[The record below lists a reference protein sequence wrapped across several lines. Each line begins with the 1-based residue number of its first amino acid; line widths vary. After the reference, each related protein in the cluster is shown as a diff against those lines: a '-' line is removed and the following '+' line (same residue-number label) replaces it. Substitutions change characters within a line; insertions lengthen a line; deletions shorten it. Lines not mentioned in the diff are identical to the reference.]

1 MSNLSSKAK
10 SQTHI
15 KRRKTQKSDKSG
27 QQNNSEQSN
36 LIFGL
41 HAIQAAL
48 ELPVTR
54 VIEIWLA
61 DERHD
66 ARVAAIEEAAKL
78 HGIHPQKVERERLDD
93 MMPDARHQGGIAKCS
108 PLKELTETDLLKLV
122 DDLIDEGKAPLLLI
136 LDGVQDPHNLG
147 ACLRTAE
154 AAGAHAVIAPKDR
167 ASGLTGTAMKV
178 SSGAAE
184 RLPFVQVTNLAR
196 ILRELQQAGVWLVGT
211 SGDSKTTL
219 FNADLKGPLAIILG
233 AEGRGIRRL
242 TREHCDQ
249 VIYIPMQGG
258 AESLNVS
265 VAAGVCLFETA
276 RQRGL

>member
-1 MSNLSSKAK
+1 M
-10 SQTHI
+10 
-15 KRRKTQKSDKSG
+15 
-27 QQNNSEQSN
+27 
-36 LIFGL
+36 
-41 HAIQAAL
+41 
-48 ELPVTR
+48 TR
-54 VIEIWLA
+54 ITEIWLA

-66 ARVAAIEEAAKL
+66 GRIEDIITAAKA
-78 HGIHPQKVERERLDD
+78 HDIVPNKITKSELDD

-108 PLKELTETDLLKLV
+108 PLKEVTETDLLKLV
-122 DDLIDEGKAPLLLI
+122 DDLIDNGTAPLLLI

-167 ASGLTGTAMKV
+167 ASGLTATAMKV
-178 SSGAAE
+178 SSGSAE

-196 ILRELQQAGVWLVGT
+196 VLRELQQTGVWLVGT
-211 SGDSKTTL
+211 SGDSESTL
-219 FNADLKGPLAIILG
+219 YDVDLKGPMAIVLG

-249 VIYIPMQGG
+249 VVHIPMQGS

-265 VAAGVCLFETA
+265 VAAGVCLFEVA

>member
-1 MSNLSSKAK
+1 MSNPSDKDNRHSNY
-10 SQTHI
+10 
-15 KRRKTQKSDKSG
+15 KRRKPKKSD
-27 QQNNSEQSN
+27 QNTDTSDN

-48 ELPVTR
+48 ELPVSR
-54 VIEIWLA
+54 VTAIYL
-61 DERHD
+61 DRSRQD
-66 ARVAAIEEAAKL
+66 ARVDAIQQAAKRHAIKL
-78 HGIHPQKVERERLDD
+78 TRVDRDQLDD
-93 MMPDARHQGGIAKCS
+93 MAIDGRHQGAIAECT
-108 PLKELTETDLLKLV
+108 PIKELNEADLFRLLDQMEDV
-122 DDLIDEGKAPLLLI
+122 SPLLLI

-167 ASGLTGTAMKV
+167 ASGLTATAMKV
-178 SSGAAE
+178 SSGSAE

-196 ILRELQQAGVWLVGT
+196 VLRELKDRGIWLVGT
-211 SGDSKTTL
+211 SGDSEQTL
-219 FNADLKGPLAIILG
+219 FDADLKGPLALILG

-249 VIYIPMQGG
+249 VVYIPMKGQ

-265 VAAGVCLFETA
+265 VAAGVCLFESA
-276 RQRGL
+276 RQRDL

>member
-1 MSNLSSKAK
+1 MSNPSSKGK
-10 SQTHI
+10 NQTHT
-15 KRRKTQKSDKSG
+15 KRRKTQKPDKR
-27 QQNNSEQSN
+27 NEAQSHF
-36 LIFGL
+36 IFGL

-48 ELPVTR
+48 ELPVSR
-54 VIEIWLA
+54 VTEIWLA

-66 ARVAAIEEAAKL
+66 DRIAAIQAAAKPHKL
-78 HGIHPQKVERERLDD
+78 LVNKVTKAKLDE
-93 MMPDARHQGGIAKCS
+93 MMPDVRHQGGIAKCS
-108 PLKELTETDLLKLV
+108 PLKELSEPDLLKLV
-122 DDLIDEGKAPLLLI
+122 DDLIDKGTAPLLLI

-167 ASGLTGTAMKV
+167 ASGLTATAMKV
-178 SSGAAE
+178 SSGSAE

-196 ILRELQQAGVWLVGT
+196 LLRELQQTGVWLVGT
-211 SGDSKTTL
+211 SGDSSSAL
-219 FNADLKGPLAIILG
+219 YEIELKGPLAIVLG

-249 VIYIPMQGG
+249 VVYIPMQGS

-265 VAAGVCLFETA
+265 VAAGVCLFEVA

>member
-1 MSNLSSKAK
+1 MSNPSSKAK
-10 SQTHI
+10 SQTHT
-15 KRRKTQKSDKSG
+15 KRRKTQKPDKRNDS
-27 QQNNSEQSN
+27 QSHF
-36 LIFGL
+36 IFGL

-54 VIEIWLA
+54 VTEIWLA

-66 ARVAAIEEAAKL
+66 GRIEDIITAAKA
-78 HGIHPQKVERERLDD
+78 HDIVPNKITKSELDD
-93 MMPDARHQGGIAKCS
+93 MIPDARHQGGIAKCS
-108 PLKELTETDLLKLV
+108 PLKEVTETDLLKLV
-122 DDLIDEGKAPLLLI
+122 DDLIDNGTAPLLLI

-167 ASGLTGTAMKV
+167 ASGLTATAMKV
-178 SSGAAE
+178 SSGSAE

-196 ILRELQQAGVWLVGT
+196 ILRELQQTGVWLVGT
-211 SGDSKTTL
+211 SGDSESTL
-219 FNADLKGPLAIILG
+219 YDVELKGPMAIVLG

-249 VIYIPMQGG
+249 VVHIPMQGS

-265 VAAGVCLFETA
+265 VAAGVCLFEAA

>member
-1 MSNLSSKAK
+1 MSNPSSKAK

-15 KRRKTQKSDKSG
+15 KRRKTQKPDK
-27 QQNNSEQSN
+27 QNDNQRN
-36 LIFGL
+36 FIFGL

-48 ELPVTR
+48 ELPVSRIT
-54 VIEIWLA
+54 EIWLA

-66 ARVAAIEEAAKL
+66 DRIEAIITAAKV
-78 HGIHPQKVERERLDD
+78 HGIHPNKVSKTELDE
-93 MMPDARHQGGIAKCS
+93 MMPDARHQGGVAKCS
-108 PLKELTETDLLKLV
+108 PLKEVSETDLLKLV
-122 DDLIDEGKAPLLLI
+122 DDLIDVGTAPLLLI

-167 ASGLTGTAMKV
+167 ASGLTATAMKV
-178 SSGAAE
+178 SSGSAE
-184 RLPFVQVTNLAR
+184 RLPFIQVTNLAR

-211 SGDSKTTL
+211 SGDSDLTIY
-219 FNADLKGPLAIILG
+219 DVELKGPLAIILG

-242 TREHCDQ
+242 TRENCDQ
-249 VIYIPMQGG
+249 VVHIPMHGG

-265 VAAGVCLFETA
+265 VASGVCLFEAA

>member
-1 MSNLSSKAK
+1 MSNPSSKGKNQAH
-10 SQTHI
+10 T
-15 KRRKTQKSDKSG
+15 KRRKTQKPDKR
-27 QQNNSEQSN
+27 NEAQSHF
-36 LIFGL
+36 IFGL

-48 ELPVTR
+48 ELPVSR
-54 VIEIWLA
+54 VTEIWLA

-66 ARVAAIEEAAKL
+66 DRIAAIQAAAKPHKL
-78 HGIHPQKVERERLDD
+78 LVNKVTKAKLDE
-93 MMPDARHQGGIAKCS
+93 MMPDVRHQGGIAKCS
-108 PLKELTETDLLKLV
+108 PLKELSEPDLLKLA
-122 DDLIDEGKAPLLLI
+122 DDLIDKGTAPLLLI

-167 ASGLTGTAMKV
+167 ASGLTATAMKV
-178 SSGAAE
+178 SSGSAE

-196 ILRELQQAGVWLVGT
+196 LLRELQQTGVWLVGT
-211 SGDSKTTL
+211 SGDSSSAL
-219 FNADLKGPLAIILG
+219 YEIELKGPLAIVLG

-249 VIYIPMQGG
+249 VVYIPMQGS

-265 VAAGVCLFETA
+265 VAAGVCLFEVA

>member
-1 MSNLSSKAK
+1 MSNPLSKAK
-10 SQTHI
+10 SQTHS
-15 KRRKTQKSDKSG
+15 KRRKTQKSEK
-27 QQNNSEQSN
+27 QNDSQSHF
-36 LIFGL
+36 IFGL

-48 ELPVTR
+48 ELPVSRIT
-54 VIEIWLA
+54 EIWLA
-61 DERHD
+61 DDRHD
-66 ARVAAIEEAAKL
+66 VRIESIVTAAKVQ
-78 HGIHPQKVERERLDD
+78 GIQPNKVSKAELDE
-93 MMPDARHQGGIAKCS
+93 MMPDARHQGGIAKCT

-122 DDLIDEGKAPLLLI
+122 DDLIDNGTTPLLLI

-167 ASGLTGTAMKV
+167 ASGLTATAMKV
-178 SSGAAE
+178 SSGSAE

-211 SGDSKTTL
+211 SGDSESSIY
-219 FNADLKGPLAIILG
+219 DIELKGPLAVILG
-233 AEGRGIRRL
+233 AEGKGIRRL

-249 VIYIPMQGG
+249 VAHIPMQGG

-265 VAAGVCLFETA
+265 VAAGVCLFEAA
-276 RQRGL
+276 RQRSL

>member
-1 MSNLSSKAK
+1 MPIA
-10 SQTHI
+10 
-15 KRRKTQKSDKSG
+15 D
-27 QQNNSEQSN
+27 N

-48 ELPVTR
+48 DVPHTR
-54 VIEIWLA
+54 VQAIWLA

-66 ARVAAIEEAAKL
+66 KRIERLVEAAQQR
-78 HGIHPQKVERERLDD
+78 GILPQRVERRVLDE
-93 MMPDARHQGGIAKCS
+93 MAPHVRHQGGIAQCR
-108 PLKELTETDLLKLV
+108 P
-122 DDLIDEGKAPLLLI
+122 IMPWDERQLFAMLDNLQKPPLLLI

-154 AAGAHAVIAPKDR
+154 AAGVHAVIVPKDR
-167 ASGLTGTAMKV
+167 ATGLTATALKV

-184 RLPFVQVTNLAR
+184 RVPFVQVTNLAR
-196 ILRELQQAGVWLVGT
+196 VLRDLQQYGIWITGT
-211 SGDSKTTL
+211 SGDAEISL
-219 FNADLKGPLAIILG
+219 FEADLKGPSAIVLG

-249 VIYIPMQGG
+249 VIAIPMQGE

-265 VAAGVCLFETA
+265 VAAGVCLFEA
-276 RQRGL
+276 CRQRHL